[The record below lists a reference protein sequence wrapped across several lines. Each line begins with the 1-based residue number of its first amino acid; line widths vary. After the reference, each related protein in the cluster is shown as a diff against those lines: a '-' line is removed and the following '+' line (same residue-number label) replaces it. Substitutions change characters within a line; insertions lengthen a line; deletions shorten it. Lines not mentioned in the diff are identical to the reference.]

1 VPQRESPIENVLVVP
16 TEPRGPARR
25 FVDPG
30 QDSAPFRRRPDHT
43 PAGQMADHAITEDI
57 PPAGARAQET
67 ARVQPRAGLPGAG
80 DIIGHYEIIREL
92 GRGGMG
98 VVYLARDTRLARRVA
113 VKYLLA
119 GSGKASSRLLAEARA
134 TARCHHEN
142 IVVIH
147 DVDEHRGHPFMVLEY
162 LQGRTLRQLLDE
174 ERMPARRVVELMIP
188 VARALDRAH
197 QHGIVH
203 RDLKPANV
211 FVTDEGVVK
220 VLDFGLAKILA
231 DHGGES
237 ASGHPIPL
245 APAHRAPL
253 TQTGALVG
261 SLPYMSPEQVRGI
274 PFDIDH
280 QSDIWAAGIML
291 YELLL
296 GEHPMA
302 PLDEEK
308 LRDLAYGWATL
319 PNPHVRLPE
328 NGELADIIDRCLLA
342 DKSERMP
349 SAGALLAELEALAS
363 GREPGEPRGDA
374 SPFAGLAAFQE
385 HDAARFH
392 GRSYEIA
399 GLVTRLRS
407 QPLVAVAGP
416 SGAGKSSL
424 LRAGVIPALK
434 QSQAG
439 WQALIVRPGRQP
451 LAVLADVLSR
461 LSDTAAQLGRDEL
474 AARLRDEP
482 GLLGAELRRWARH
495 NAGRVVIVVDQF
507 EELYTLGADS
517 EERAAFVA
525 CLAGVADDAASPLRV
540 ALSIRSD
547 FIDRLAENRP
557 FMTEVTAG
565 LVFLA
570 PPGRE
575 SLREALTA
583 PVHAAGYEFESPE
596 LVDLVLDALDA
607 TPGALPLLQFTASRL
622 WELRD
627 PARRLLTVDSYHA
640 IGGMSGALASHADA
654 VLAAMSRTEQALVR
668 TVFERLVTPERTRA
682 VVELAE
688 LRELGGDAGQSTQ
701 APNLI
706 EQVTGRLAD
715 ARLVVIETGQDG
727 RGSTV
732 EIIHES
738 LIDGWPRLGQW
749 LEEDQEAARF
759 RARVQAAAREW
770 DQHGRSEDLLWRGQA
785 AADAG
790 QWLER
795 WRDRAEPG
803 PRSGPDGAVHPPMA
817 ELGAREQQYL
827 QAVVD
832 LASRARLRRRRIAT
846 AGFTFLGAI
855 ALLVAFLA
863 VRASREA
870 TNAEAQAREAAR
882 QATLAEDQAARAR
895 EQARRATA
903 ESIRARNAGR
913 MAAARELVSDPTM
926 VLALLREI
934 ESSGEPSGELPGRWS
949 ELVRWALHGG
959 VARAVLAHPEA
970 VLSAAF
976 SPDGTRIVTACK
988 DRLVRVWNADGTG
1001 EPLVLR
1007 GHEDWVISA
1016 AFSPDGTRIVTAS
1029 FDRTARVWSADG
1041 SGEPLILRGHR
1052 DLVYSAVFSPDGR
1065 RIVTTSADRTARVWN
1080 ADGSGEPLV
1089 LQGHGDLVYSAAFS
1103 PDGRRVVTA
1112 SYDHTARVW
1121 NADGSSEP
1129 LILRG
1134 HENRVYSAAF
1144 SPDGRHIVTAS
1155 GDHTARVWN
1164 ADGTGEPL
1172 VLRGHQ
1178 ELIGAVAFSPDG
1190 RRIVTASSDHT
1201 ARVWNADGKGEP
1213 LVLAGHHD
1221 RLYSAAFSPD
1231 GRFVVTASGDQSA
1244 RVWNADGAE
1253 RPLVLRGHEDWIS
1266 TASFSPA
1273 GNHAG
1278 SRIVTSSADRTARVW
1293 SADGREEPVVLRGH
1307 QDRVYS
1313 ASFSPD
1319 ATRVVT
1325 ASKDGTARVWN
1336 ADGKGEP
1343 VVLRGHQDWV
1353 YSAGFSPD
1361 GSRVVTASKDGTARV
1376 WNADGRGEPLVLRG
1390 HEDLVSTASFSPDGR
1405 RIVTASKDRTA
1416 RVWNA
1421 DGSGEPVVL
1430 RGHQGWV
1437 SAASFSPDGRRIV
1450 TTSHDRTARVWNA
1463 DGSGEPVVLRGHQA
1477 AVLTSVHGGAFDPD
1491 GRRVV
1496 TISDDKT
1503 IRVWNAD
1510 GSGEPVVVRVPE
1522 VDAFSVAFSPDGT
1535 HIVSTSHAGHT
1546 VWIWPDLE
1554 PLDGPDDPKLWLATS
1569 HCLSIEQRIELLG
1582 VSEAFARDSLAD
1594 CRRRVH
1600 AAREASSGRR

>member
-1 VPQRESPIENVLVVP
+1 VPQHEFPIESVLVAP
-16 TEPRGPARR
+16 EPRGPAPRLL
-25 FVDPG
+25 
-30 QDSAPFRRRPDHT
+30 DSSQGPARYRGRHDHT
-43 PAGQMADHAITEDI
+43 PGGQVLDHAITEDI
-57 PPAGARAQET
+57 QPAGARAQD
-67 ARVQPRAGLPGAG
+67 AAKGKPPGGLPAAGA
-80 DIIGHYEIIREL
+80 IIGHYEIIREL

-98 VVYLARDTRLARRVA
+98 VVFLARDTRLARRVA
-113 VKYLLA
+113 IKYLLA
-119 GSGKASSRLLAEARA
+119 GNARASSSLLAEARA

-147 DVDEHRGHPFMVLEY
+147 DVAEHNGHPFMVLEY

-174 ERMPARRVVELMIP
+174 QRLPARRVIELMIP
-188 VARALDRAH
+188 VVRALDRAH

-211 FVTDEGVVK
+211 FVTDDGMVK

-237 ASGHPIPL
+237 ASGHLLPL
-245 APAHRAPL
+245 APAHRAPI

-280 QSDIWAAGIML
+280 QSDLWAAGIML

-302 PLDEEK
+302 PLDDEK
-308 LRDLAYGWATL
+308 LRDLAYGWAKI
-319 PNPHVRLPE
+319 PNPRVRLPE
-328 NGELADIIDRCLLA
+328 HGELAAIIARCLLA
-342 DKSERMP
+342 DKLDRMP

-363 GREPGEPRGDA
+363 GRKPGEPRSDA

-392 GRSYEIA
+392 GRSYETA
-399 GLVTRLRS
+399 GVVTRLRS

-451 LAVLADVLSR
+451 LAALADVLTR
-461 LSDTAAQLGRDEL
+461 LSDSAAQAGRDEL

-495 NAGRVVIVVDQF
+495 NAGRVLIVVDQF

-547 FIDRLAENRP
+547 FVDRLAENRA
-557 FMTEVTAG
+557 FMAEVTAG

-570 PPGRE
+570 PPGRA

-596 LVDLVLDALDA
+596 LVDRVLDALEA

-627 PARRLLTVDSYHA
+627 PARRLLTVDGYHA

-668 TVFERLVTPERTRA
+668 AVFERLVTPERTRA
-682 VVELAE
+682 VVGLDE
-688 LRELGGDAGQSTQ
+688 LRELGGGAGQGAQ
-701 APNLI
+701 APDVI
-706 EQVTGRLAD
+706 DQVIGRLAD
-715 ARLVVIETGQDG
+715 ARLVVIETGQDDQAG
-727 RGSTV
+727 QSSTV

-749 LEEDQEAARF
+749 LEEDQDASRF
-759 RARVQAAAREW
+759 RARVRAAAREW
-770 DQHGRSEDLLWRGQA
+770 DQQSRSEDLLWRGQA

-790 QWLER
+790 RWLDR
-795 WRDRAEPG
+795 WRERPG
-803 PRSGPDGAVHPPMA
+803 PGPETAAAAHPSMA
-817 ELGAREQQYL
+817 ELSVREQHYL
-827 QAVVD
+827 QSVVD
-832 LASRARLRRRRIAT
+832 LASRARRRRRRIAT

-863 VRASREA
+863 VLASREA
-870 TNAEAQAREAAR
+870 ANAEEQAREAAR
-882 QATLAEDQAARAR
+882 QAAHAGDQAARAR

-913 MAAARELVSDPTM
+913 MAAARELVSDPTT

-934 ESSGEPSGELPGRWS
+934 EPAGELPGRWS

-988 DRLVRVWNADGTG
+988 DRLVRVWNTDGTG

-1029 FDRTARVWSADG
+1029 FDRTARVWNSDG
-1041 SGEPLILRGHR
+1041 TGEPLVLRGHR
-1052 DLVYSAVFSPDGR
+1052 DLVYSAAFSPDGR

-1080 ADGSGEPLV
+1080 ADGAGEPLV
-1089 LQGHGDLVYSAAFS
+1089 LEGHGDLVYSAAFS

-1121 NADGSSEP
+1121 NADGRGEP
-1129 LILRG
+1129 RILRG
-1134 HENRVYSAAF
+1134 HDNRVYSA
-1144 SPDGRHIVTAS
+1144 S
-1155 GDHTARVWN
+1155 
-1164 ADGTGEPL
+1164 
-1172 VLRGHQ
+1172 
-1178 ELIGAVAFSPDG
+1178 FSPDG
-1190 RRIVTASSDHT
+1190 RRIVTASGDHT

-1213 LVLAGHHD
+1213 LVLRGHQESILAASFSPDGHRILTASADHTARVWDAGGEGEPLVLRGHHD
-1221 RLYSAAFSPD
+1221 RLYSASFSPD

-1253 RPLVLRGHEDWIS
+1253 VPVVLRGHHDWVG
-1266 TASFSPA
+1266 TASF
-1273 GNHAG
+1273 NRDG

-1293 SADGREEPVVLRGH
+1293 SADGREQLVVLRGH

-1319 ATRVVT
+1319 GARVVT

-1336 ADGKGEP
+1336 ADGHGEP

-1353 YSAGFSPD
+1353 HFADFSPD
-1361 GSRVVTASKDGTARV
+1361 GARVVTASKDGTARV
-1376 WNADGRGEPLVLRG
+1376 WNADGRGEPLVLCG
-1390 HEDLVSTASFSPDGR
+1390 HEDRVSTASFSPDGRQLVTASKDGTARVWNADGTGEPVVLRGHQDWVSSASFSPDGR
-1405 RIVTASKDRTA
+1405 RIVTM
-1416 RVWNA
+1416 
-1421 DGSGEPVVL
+1421 
-1430 RGHQGWV
+1430 
-1437 SAASFSPDGRRIV
+1437 
-1450 TTSHDRTARVWNA
+1450 SHDRTARLWNA
-1463 DGSGEPVVLRGHQA
+1463 DGTGEPVILRGHQG
-1477 AVLTSVHGGAFDPD
+1477 AVLTTLPGGAFDPD
-1491 GRRVV
+1491 GRRIV
-1496 TISDDKT
+1496 TLSDDKT

-1510 GSGEPVVVRVPE
+1510 GSGEPVIVRAP
-1522 VDAFSVAFSPDGT
+1522 DLDGFSVAFSPDGT
-1535 HIVSTSHAGHT
+1535 RIASTSHAGQT
-1546 VWIWPDLE
+1546 VWIWPALE
-1554 PLDGPDDPKLWLATS
+1554 PLAGPDDRKLWRATS
-1569 HCLSIEQRIELLG
+1569 HCLSIEQRMELLG
-1582 VSEAFARDSLAD
+1582 VSESFARDSLAD
-1594 CRRRVH
+1594 CQRRVH
-1600 AAREASSGRR
+1600 AARETSSGHR